1 VEPTFVVANAKA
13 YKKEHEDQALRQL
26 LNSGCN
32 FRTHPDLHRQ
42 RTPRSQESLVHD
54 WGGASAWRLLY
65 ELDRNAAG
73 WGFEYHLLAI
83 AIGLAVFI
91 KGSGA
96 MSVDRALTQHLRRPG
111 EAKKERFAA

>member
-1 VEPTFVVANAKA
+1 V
-13 YKKEHEDQALRQL
+13 HL
-26 LNSGCN
+26 
-32 FRTHPDLHRQ
+32 PDGFFMNWTGTQ
-42 RTPRSQESLVHD
+42 QGE
-54 WGGASAWRLLY
+54 
-65 ELDRNAAG
+65 
-73 WGFEYHLLAI
+73 GFEYHLLAI